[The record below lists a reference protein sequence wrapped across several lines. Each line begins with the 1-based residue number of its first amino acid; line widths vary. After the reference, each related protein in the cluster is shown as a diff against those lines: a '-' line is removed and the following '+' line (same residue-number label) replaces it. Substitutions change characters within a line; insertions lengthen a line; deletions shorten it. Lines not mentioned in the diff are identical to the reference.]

1 MWRQQT
7 RMSLLSLMAAQNTY
21 SYWQNAWGKMYRE
34 KKAA

>member
-1 MWRQQT
+1 
-7 RMSLLSLMAAQNTY
+7 MAAQNTY